1 MADREL
7 NDNLIGNDAKKN
19 AFDIESEK
27 ALLSLCLKNSDV
39 LDHVVS
45 SRLFPEDFYDQRHQI
60 LFLTISK
67 LYEDSQT
74 IDPYTIIKKLQSDGI
89 LQKAGGNSYVMG
101 LTDTYAIP
109 SSKEDY
115 VRIIKDASS
124 RRKLIKTL
132 DKIGALAKNGESSAS
147 DIADTAINE
156 LSQLRESRED
166 EGFESLKDILKKTI
180 NDIYNVS
187 TGKTSR
193 RVIKTGFNR
202 LDAKL
207 GGLRPGTFNILA
219 ARPGMGKTALAI
231 NIAVN
236 SASLFNTPVCI
247 FSLEMSKTELGN
259 RIIASRTEFTA
270 KDLQYANFKEDK
282 LMELYRGTKSLNELS
297 IYVNDTSVANPASMI
312 SDCKRL
318 KAEGKLGLVI
328 IDYLQLM
335 SLPDKQRSNMS
346 RQAEVTEISRS
357 LKVMAKELEVPIL
370 ALSQLSRGPESREDH
385 TPMLSD
391 LRDSGAIEQDADS
404 VWFID
409 RDNYY
414 DKDGEVPNEQSARII
429 VAKNRHGSTGPIY
442 LKWIG
447 SKTLFMEKPDKNE
460 PQEQPGTRPPH
471 RQDQQSASASYSYPD
486 ESAVPDIPPMPPA
499 DYEQVPPP
507 DYEPEPIMPGDEAP
521 LENVAN
527 DEMFNDAETSDQFPE
542 GLF

>member
-27 ALLSLCLKNSDV
+27 ALLSLCMKNSDV

-45 SRLFPEDFYDQRHQI
+45 SRLFPEDFYDLRHQT

-74 IDPYTIIKKLQSDGI
+74 VDPYTIIKKLQSDGI
-89 LQKAGGNSYVMG
+89 LQKAGGDSYVMG

-109 SSKEDY
+109 SNKDDY
-115 VRIIKDASS
+115 VKIIRDASA

-156 LSQLRESRED
+156 LSQLRESNDE
-166 EGFESLKDILKKTI
+166 EGFEPLKDILKRTV
-180 NDIYNVS
+180 NDIYSVS

-193 RVIKTGFNR
+193 HVVKTGFNR

-236 SASLFNTPVCI
+236 AATIYNTPVCI
-247 FSLEMSKTELGN
+247 FSLEMTKAELGN

-270 KDLQYANFKEDK
+270 KDLQYANLSQDRILTLCRSIKD
-282 LMELYRGTKSLNELS
+282 LNDLP
-297 IYVNDTSVANPASMI
+297 IYVSDTSVANPASMI

-318 KAEGKLGLVI
+318 KAEGKLGLVVV
-328 IDYLQLM
+328 DYLQLM

-357 LKVMAKELEVPIL
+357 LKVMAKELEVPII

-414 DKDGEVPNEQSARII
+414 DKDGDVPNEQAARII
-429 VAKNRHGSTGPIY
+429 IAKNRHGSTGPIY

-447 SKTLFMEKPDKNE
+447 SKTLFMERPDKNE
-460 PQEQPGTRPPH
+460 PQELPGTRPPQK
-471 RQDQQSASASYSYPD
+471 QDQQSASASYSYP
-486 ESAVPDIPPMPPA
+486 EEPAAPDMPPMPPA
-499 DYEQVPPP
+499 DFDQVPPP
-507 DYEPEPIMPGDEAP
+507 DYEPEPVLPGEEAP
-521 LENVAN
+521 LENAAN
-527 DEMFNDAETSDQFPE
+527 DDMFGGADTSEDFPE

>member
-1 MADREL
+1 MISKIY
-7 NDNLIGNDAKKN
+7 ND
-19 AFDIESEK
+19 
-27 ALLSLCLKNSDV
+27 
-39 LDHVVS
+39 
-45 SRLFPEDFYDQRHQI
+45 PRHQTI
-60 LFLTISK
+60 YLTISK

-74 IDPYTIIKKLQSDGI
+74 IDPYTITKRLQSDGI

-101 LTDTYAIP
+101 LTDTYAVP
-109 SSKEDY
+109 SSKDEY
-115 VRIIKDASS
+115 IKIIRDASK

-132 DKIGALAKNGESSAS
+132 TKIETLAKNGESSAS

-156 LSQLRESRED
+156 LSQLRESGED

-193 RVIKTGFNR
+193 KVIKTGFNR

-236 SASLFNTPVCI
+236 SADIYKTPVCI

-270 KDLQYANFKEDK
+270 KDLQYADFKDDRI
-282 LMELYRGTKSLNELS
+282 MQLYRATKSLNDLS
-297 IYVNDTSVANPASMI
+297 IYVNDTSVVNPASMI
-312 SDCKRL
+312 SECKKL
-318 KAEGKLGLVI
+318 KAENKLGLVI

-346 RQAEVTEISRS
+346 RQAEVSEISRS

-370 ALSQLSRGPESREDH
+370 ALSQLSRGPESREEH

-414 DKDGEVPNEQSARII
+414 DKDGEVPNEQGARLI
-429 VAKNRHGSTGPIY
+429 VAKNRHGSTGQIY

-447 SKTLFMEKPDKNE
+447 SKTLFMERPLKNE
-460 PQEQPGTRPPH
+460 PQEQPGTRPPQ
-471 RQDQQSASASYSYPD
+471 RQDQQSASASYSYP
-486 ESAVPDIPPMPPA
+486 ESEPPMPPEPPM
-499 DYEQVPPP
+499 DYDQVPPP
-507 DYEPEPIMPGDEAP
+507 DYEPEPAMPEGAP
-521 LENVAN
+521 LENAAN
-527 DEMFNDAETSDQFPE
+527 DDMFNGADTSTDFPE